1 MCSKNCVNFLKS
13 HGAWQAITDD
23 PLYKSREIQNVKK
36 FKTSQSIVWKWT
48 CHQLWAFD
56 TSWPGQGVETMLQAH
71 DFVREGIQLEWWLS
85 IFRAA
90 YTLQRYFQFVCTS
103 TLVCVKHACGKLV
116 QAKEGGARFGFNII
130 ENANKKQTKTTNC
143 MHCRWICN
151 FAWPVNER
159 DSLPELKC
167 IEKITVTNIDLSHL
181 GYSIDLLGA
190 YNLTCALQT
199 LCSR

>member
-116 QAKEGGARFGFNII
+116 QAKEGGQDLVSTSL
-130 ENANKKQTKTTNC
+130 KMQTKNKQKQQ
-143 MHCRWICN
+143 I
-151 FAWPVNER
+151 A
-159 DSLPELKC
+159 C
-167 IEKITVTNIDLSHL
+167 IADGSAILHGLWTKEI
-181 GYSIDLLGA
+181 
-190 YNLTCALQT
+190 
-199 LCSR
+199 LCLNSNASKK